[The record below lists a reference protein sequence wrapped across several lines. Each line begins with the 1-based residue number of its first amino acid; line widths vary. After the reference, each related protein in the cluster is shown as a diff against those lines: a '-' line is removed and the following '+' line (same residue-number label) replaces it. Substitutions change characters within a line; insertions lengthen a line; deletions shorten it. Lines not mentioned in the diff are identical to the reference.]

1 MTRAGGAPMD
11 FALMAPLFEKS
22 RAENKG
28 LTVFLPG
35 HSVALVVTAVHGE
48 HTLEGRNRHHGQILV
63 RVDEIIA
70 LAL

>member
-1 MTRAGGAPMD
+1 MD
-11 FALMAPLFEKS
+11 FALMAPLFEQS

-35 HSVALVVTAVHGE
+35 HTVALVVTAVHGE
-48 HTLEGRNRHHGQILV
+48 HTLVGKNRQHSQILV
-63 RVDEIIA
+63 RVDQIIA